1 MLDWYL
7 KDEAAVQRMRA
18 LPGGSHLDAFAAVL
32 CALGYARDSIRDRR
46 RPKQLRAKGDKA
58 RHRVFE
64 PTAAQWRYLLALE
77 TTIEARLPVT
87 DLSVSKQLKMSRQT
101 IFEWKQDPRFRAWL
115 HDRLNRTSE
124 DLWPFILR
132 RHELLAIQG
141 SVKSA
146 EFIAKVRF
154 LALKVAAGVALGGQY
169 GENSTVDITTDY
181 DVHVLVDYHPE
192 HGVVRRVDARPHIN
206 LLVPRPPALEPN
218 DDEK

>member
-1 MLDWYL
+1 VD
-7 KDEAAVQRMRA
+7 AAN
-18 LPGGSHLDAFAAVL
+18 H
-32 CALGYARDSIRDRR
+32 
-46 RPKQLRAKGDKA
+46 
-58 RHRVFE
+58 VFE

-77 TTIEARLPVT
+77 ANIEARLPVT